1 MKISSSFFALALS
14 TVFLSGCSVFSAN
27 DETEPAKLEKIDQQ
41 VELTRNWSAKAAS
54 SNKNYWANLQM
65 AVSDKALFTADHSG
79 TLIALD
85 VQNGQQQWS
94 IDLDLPISGGLGY
107 GAEKLVFGTI
117 EGQIYAFDANNGSQ
131 LWKSAVSSEV
141 ISSPSVNSDIVVAQ
155 SIDNRL
161 YAFDADSGDELWQH
175 DAGAPILSV
184 RGNSSSIILDNMVI
198 AAFDNG
204 KLIAFNTENGSL
216 LWETRLA
223 LPKGRT
229 ELERMIDV
237 DGEPILVGDIIY
249 SVSYQGRL
257 GALTRGTGR
266 NLWFQDSSSHYS
278 PAYSKGKLFVT
289 EAKNHAVRAFK
300 AGNGQEI
307 WNNDQ
312 LKYRELTGPVAFGGS
327 VAVADAEGY
336 LHLLDSDTGVF
347 VGRARVGGGGV
358 STPLLVVGETLLVKS
373 NNGSVSAFKIQQG

>member
-1 MKISSSFFALALS
+1 MKNSRSFLAIALTA
-14 TVFLSGCSVFSAN
+14 VFVTGCSVFGAD
-27 DETEPAKLEKIDQQ
+27 DEIKPAKLEKIDQQ
-41 VELTRNWSAKAAS
+41 VEFTSVWSAKAAT
-54 SNKNYWANLQM
+54 SNKNYWASLQM
-65 AVSDKALFTADHSG
+65 TVSDKALFTADHSG
-79 TLIALD
+79 AVEALD
-85 VQNGQQQWS
+85 IQTGQQQWTV
-94 IDLDLPISGGLGY
+94 DLDLPISGGLGY
-107 GAEKLVFGTI
+107 GAGKLAFGTVEGEI
-117 EGQIYAFDANNGSQ
+117 YLLDAKSGGQIWAST
-131 LWKSAVSSEV
+131 VSSEV
-141 ISSPSVNSDIVVAQ
+141 LSSPSVNSQIVVAQ

-161 YAFDADSGDELWQH
+161 YALDTKTGEELWQH

-184 RGNSSSIILDNMVI
+184 RGNSSSMILNNMVI

-204 KLIAFNTENGSL
+204 KLIAFNSKNGSL

-229 ELERMIDV
+229 ELERMVDV
-237 DGEPILVGDIIY
+237 DGQPILVGDIIY

-266 NLWFQDSSSHYS
+266 NLWFQDSSSHHS
-278 PAYSKGKLFVT
+278 PAYSKGKLYVT

-312 LKYRELTGPVAFGGS
+312 LEYRELTGPVAFGNT

-336 LHLLDSDTGVF
+336 LHLLDPNTGVF
-347 VGRARVGGGGV
+347 IGRTKVSGGGV
-358 STPLLVVGETLLVKS
+358 SSSLLVVGETLLVKS
-373 NNGSVSAFKIQQG
+373 DNGLISAFKIQ

>member
-1 MKISSSFFALALS
+1 MKISRSLFATTLSSVLL
-14 TVFLSGCSVFSAN
+14 TGCSFLGGS
-27 DETEPAKLEKIDQQ
+27 DEIEPAKLENIDQQ
-41 VELTRNWSAKAAS
+41 FELSSVWSVKAV
-54 SNKNYWANLQM
+54 SNNKEYWPNLRM
-65 AVSDKALFTADHSG
+65 AVSDSLLFAADHGGSVV
-79 TLIALD
+79 ALD
-85 VQNGQQQWS
+85 VQTGKQQWS
-94 IDLDLPISGGLGY
+94 VDLDLSVSGGVGY
-107 GAEKLVFGTI
+107 GAQKLVLGTI
-117 EGQIYAFDANNGSQ
+117 EGQIYALNAKDGSV
-131 LWKSAVSSEV
+131 LWSSSVSSEV
-141 ISSPSVNSDIVVAQ
+141 LSSPAVNQKIVVAQ

-161 YAFDADSGDELWQH
+161 YAFDAQTGKELWQH

-184 RGNSSSIILDNMVI
+184 RGNSSSMILNNIVI

-216 LWETRLA
+216 VWETRLA

-278 PAYSKGKLFVT
+278 PAFSDGKLFVT
-289 EAKNHAVRAFK
+289 EAKNDAVRAFK

-307 WNNDQ
+307 WENNQ
-312 LKYRELTGPVAFGGS
+312 LQYRELTGPVSFGDS
-327 VAVADAEGY
+327 IAVADAEGY
-336 LHLLDSDTGVF
+336 LHLLNTETGVF
-347 VGRARVGGGGV
+347 MGRTKVGGSGV
-358 STPLLVVGETLLVKS
+358 STPIIVIGETLLVQA
-373 NNGSVSAFKIQQG
+373 NNGSISAYKIQ

>member
-1 MKISSSFFALALS
+1 MKISRSLLAIALAV
-14 TVFLSGCSVFSAN
+14 VFLTGCSVFGAN
-27 DETEPAKLEKIDQQ
+27 DEIEPAKLEEINQQ
-41 VELTRNWSAKAAS
+41 VELTSVWSAKAAA
-54 SNKNYWANLQM
+54 SNKSYWTGLQM

-79 TLIALD
+79 VVVALD
-85 VQNGQQQWS
+85 VQTGQQQWAV
-94 IDLDLPISGGLGY
+94 DLDLPISGGLGY
-107 GAEKLVFGTI
+107 GADMLAFGTI
-117 EGQIYAFDANNGSQ
+117 EGQIYLLDASDGSI
-131 LWKSAVSSEV
+131 LWSSSISSEV
-141 ISSPSVNSDIVVAQ
+141 LSSPSLNSQIVVAQ

-161 YAFDADSGDELWQH
+161 YAFDAKTGEELWQH

-184 RGNSSSIILDNMVI
+184 RGNSSSMILNNMVI

-204 KLIAFNTENGSL
+204 KLIAFNAENGSL

-229 ELERMIDV
+229 ELERMVDV
-237 DGEPILVGDIIY
+237 DGQPILVGDIIY

-266 NLWFQDSSSHYS
+266 NLWFQDSSSHFS
-278 PAYSKGKLFVT
+278 PAYSKGKVFVT

-312 LKYRELTGPVAFGGS
+312 LEYRELTGPVAIANS
-327 VAVADAEGY
+327 VAVADAKGY
-336 LHLLDSDTGVF
+336 LHLLDPDTGVF
-347 VGRARVGGGGV
+347 IGRTKVSGGGV
-358 STPLLVVGETLLVKS
+358 SSSLLVVGETLLVKS
-373 NNGSVSAFKIQQG
+373 DNGLINAFKIQ

>member
-1 MKISSSFFALALS
+1 MKISGSLLVVVLS
-14 TVFLSGCSVFSAN
+14 AFFLSGCSVFGAN
-27 DETEPAKLEKIDQQ
+27 DEIEPAKLEKIDQQ
-41 VELTRNWSAKAAS
+41 VELTRIWSAKAAS

-65 AVSDKALFTADHSG
+65 AVSDKTLFSADHSG
-79 TLIALD
+79 TLVALD
-85 VQNGQQQWS
+85 IQNGQQQWS
-94 IDLDLPISGGLGY
+94 VDLDLPISGGLGY

-117 EGQIYAFDANNGSQ
+117 EGQIYALDAKDGNQ
-131 LWKSAVSSEV
+131 LWASSVSSEV

-161 YAFDADSGDELWQH
+161 YAFDAKTGEELWQH

-184 RGNSSSIILDNMVI
+184 RGNSSSMILDNMLI

-204 KLIAFNTENGSL
+204 KLIAFNPENGSL

-237 DGEPILVGDIIY
+237 DGAPILVGDIIY

-278 PAYSKGKLFVT
+278 PAYSKDKLFVT
-289 EAKNHAVRAFK
+289 EAKKHTVRAFK

-307 WNNDQ
+307 WSNNQ
-312 LKYRELTGPVAFGGS
+312 LEYRELTGPMAFGA
-327 VAVADAEGY
+327 VLVVADAEGY
-336 LHLLDSDTGVF
+336 LHLLDQDTGVF
-347 VGRARVGGGGV
+347 VGRTKVGGGGI
-358 STPLLVVGETLLVKS
+358 SSSLLVVGETLLVKS
-373 NNGSVSAFKIQQG
+373 NNGSVSAFKIQ